1 MNSLA
6 VRLFFSATIWI
17 IFTLVS
23 AGLLLSDLNEKTNF
37 TAFDDRLNLLLE
49 TLIGASRVDSSDG
62 ITVVSTIGD
71 PRFFQPYSG
80 WYWQVNNGTKTL
92 VRSRSM
98 WDQVFTSD
106 KRLIGGRSQFIDS
119 VNQMNESDKFIETKK
134 LHIIERNISFPG
146 IDSPVTF
153 IVSGDTEEYQQNIN
167 KFDNTLSVILFILGT
182 GLMIAVFLQVKFGL
196 LPLNKIKASLFK
208 VRNGDEEKLKESYPL
223 EVQPLASEINELLD
237 HNAKI
242 IDRAK
247 THVGNLAHVLKT
259 PLAVI
264 SNEIKAEDN
273 IMNNQV
279 ILMKRHID
287 RYLKKAHLESV
298 GTFSR
303 EKINIIDLVKKMIS
317 IFKKLY
323 PDVQINLDESVQEA
337 FVFGSMDDLEEV
349 IGNIIENACKY
360 GKNKIEVEIRI
371 SEKNNLQ
378 LVISDDGLG
387 LSQEQMNKVFARG
400 FRIDEQKPGTGL
412 GLNIVKDI
420 VETYMKGKVTL
431 SKSKLGGL
439 EVNILLPLSMTSMT
453 QKIP

>member
-49 TLIGASRVDSSDG
+49 TLIGASRVDSSDS

-146 IDSPVTF
+146 IDTPVTF

-439 EVNILLPLSMTSMT
+439 EVNILLPLSMT

>member
-49 TLIGASRVDSSDG
+49 TLIGASRVDSSDS

-208 VRNGDEEKLKESYPL
+208 VRNGDEDKLKESYPL

-264 SNEIKAEDN
+264 SNEIKAKDN

-323 PDVQINLDESVQEA
+323 PEVQINLDESVQEA

-371 SEKNNLQ
+371 SEKNNLK
-378 LVISDDGLG
+378 LVITDDGLG

-439 EVNILLPLSMTSMT
+439 EVNILLPLSMT

>member
-37 TAFDDRLNLLLE
+37 RAFDDRLNLLLE
-49 TLIGASRVDSSDG
+49 TLIGASRVDTSDS
-62 ITVVSTIGD
+62 ITVISTIGD

-80 WYWQVNNGTKTL
+80 WYWQVNKAQKTL

-106 KRLIGGRSQFIDS
+106 KRLIGGRSQFI
-119 VNQMNESDKFIETKK
+119 NNIGKSDIKKDYVETKK

-146 IDSPVTF
+146 ISDPITF
-153 IVSGDTEEYQQNIN
+153 IVSGDTKEYQKNIK
-167 KFDNTLSVILFILGT
+167 KFDNTLSVILFALGT

-208 VRNGDEEKLKESYPL
+208 VRNGDEDKLKESYPL
-223 EVQPLASEINELLD
+223 EVQPLATEINELLD

-264 SNEIKAEDN
+264 SNEIKSDSI

-279 ILMKRHID
+279 SLMKRHID

-298 GTFSR
+298 GKATKD
-303 EKINIIDLVKKMIS
+303 KINIVDLINKMIS

-323 PDVQINLDESVQEA
+323 PNVNILLNHRIKEA
-337 FVFGSMDDLEEV
+337 FVVGGLDDLEEV

-360 GKNKIEVEIRI
+360 GNKKIHVGIKTTEENKLELIV
-371 SEKNNLQ
+371 
-378 LVISDDGLG
+378 VDDGRG
-387 LSQEQMNKVFARG
+387 LSLDEMNKVFARG
-400 FRIDEQKPGTGL
+400 FRLDEQKPGTGL

-420 VETYMKGKVTL
+420 VETYMKGNVVLK
-431 SKSKLGGL
+431 KSKMLGGL
-439 EVNILLPLSMTSMT
+439 EVKITLPLSTSS
-453 QKIP
+453 KVS

>member
-119 VNQMNESDKFIETKK
+119 VNQTNERDKFIETKK

-208 VRNGDEEKLKESYPL
+208 VRNGDEDKLKESYPL

-264 SNEIKAEDN
+264 SNEIKTEDN

-298 GTFSR
+298 GTFSK

-378 LVISDDGLG
+378 LVVSDDGLG

-439 EVNILLPLSMTSMT
+439 EVNILLPLSMP
-453 QKIP
+453 QKIS

>member
-208 VRNGDEEKLKESYPL
+208 VRNGDEDKLKESYPL

-264 SNEIKAEDN
+264 SNEIKTEDN

-298 GTFSR
+298 GTFSK

-323 PDVQINLDESVQEA
+323 PEVQINLDESVQEA

-371 SEKNNLQ
+371 SEKNNLK
-378 LVISDDGLG
+378 LVITDDGLG

-439 EVNILLPLSMTSMT
+439 EVNILLPLSMT

>member
-49 TLIGASRVDSSDG
+49 TLIGASRVDSSDS

-119 VNQMNESDKFIETKK
+119 VNQTNESDKFIETKK

-208 VRNGDEEKLKESYPL
+208 VRNGDEDKLKESYPL

-264 SNEIKAEDN
+264 SNEIKTEDN

-298 GTFSR
+298 GTFSK

-323 PDVQINLDESVQEA
+323 PDVQLNLDESVQEA

-439 EVNILLPLSMTSMT
+439 EVNILLPLSMT
-453 QKIP
+453 QKIS

>member
-49 TLIGASRVDSSDG
+49 TLIGASRVDSSDS

-208 VRNGDEEKLKESYPL
+208 VRNGDEDKLKESYPL

-439 EVNILLPLSMTSMT
+439 EVNILLPLSMT
-453 QKIP
+453 QKIS